1 MKDYVII
8 TDSTADLP
16 DSLVQKYHIEIIPLY
31 YNMEGTVYG
40 GDKNLEYKEFYDKMR
55 SGIMPTTM
63 ASNPEYVM
71 NLFRK
76 YMEQGI
82 DILNI
87 SFSSALSSS
96 YSTEYFVGNEFA
108 ERYPEQKIITI
119 DSLCASLGQGL
130 LVYKAVKMKE
140 AGASLEECASWI
152 EENKLHIC
160 HQFTVEDLNH
170 LHRGGRVSKTTAVL
184 GTMINIKPILHVDNE
199 GKLTPLSKVRGRKKS
214 LIELVDN
221 MEKTMGRYK
230 NQNDVVFISHGDSL
244 EDANYVAEL
253 IKERFQIEQIVIG
266 DISPTIGAHAG
277 PGTIALFYLG
287 ESR

>member
-1 MKDYVII
+1 MD
-8 TDSTADLP
+8 
-16 DSLVQKYHIEIIPLY
+16 
-31 YNMEGTVYG
+31 GTVYG

-71 NLFRK
+71 DLFRK
-76 YMEQGI
+76 YMEKGI

-96 YSTEYFVGNEFA
+96 YNTEYFVANEFA
-108 ERYPEQKIITI
+108 ERYPERKIITI

-130 LVYKAVKMKE
+130 LVYKAVIMKE
-140 AGASLEECASWI
+140 AGASIEECASWI

-170 LHRGGRVSKTTAVL
+170 LYRGGRVSKTTAVL

-199 GKLTPLSKVRGRKKS
+199 GKLIPLNKVRGRKKS
-214 LIELVDN
+214 LTELVDN
-221 MEKTMGRYK
+221 MEKTMGRYR

-244 EDANYVAEL
+244 EDANYVAGL
-253 IKERFQIEQIVIG
+253 IKERFQITQIVIG